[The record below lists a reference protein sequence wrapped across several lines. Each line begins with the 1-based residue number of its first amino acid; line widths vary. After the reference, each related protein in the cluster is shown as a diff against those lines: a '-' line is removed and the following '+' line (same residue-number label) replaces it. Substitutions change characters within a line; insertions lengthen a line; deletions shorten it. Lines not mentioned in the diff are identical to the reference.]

1 MLNLKKLRKEK
12 GLTQQFLAEKFGLSQ
27 QSIYKYEKNRA
38 EPDIATLKELAEF
51 FDTSVDYLVGAS
63 DIQEPYN
70 GKFMEDLSIFEIEYL
85 HFFRKMG
92 SEDRLL
98 MFQLSK
104 SLTSKNYHEKP

>member
-27 QSIYKYEKNRA
+27 QSIYKYENNLA

-63 DIQEPYN
+63 DIQDPYT
-70 GKFMEDLSIFEIEYL
+70 GKFMEDLSTFEIEYL

-92 SEDRLL
+92 SGDRLL

>member
-12 GLTQQFLAEKFGLSQ
+12 GFTQLFLAEKFDLSQ
-27 QSIYKYEKNRA
+27 QSIYKYENNLA

-51 FDTSVDYLVGAS
+51 FNTSVDYLVGAS
-63 DIQEPYN
+63 DIQDPYTRQ
-70 GKFMEDLSIFEIEYL
+70 FMEDLSNLEIEYL
-85 HFFRKMG
+85 HFFQKMG

-104 SLTSKNYHEKP
+104 SLTAKNYHEKP